1 MKDPS
6 LAVVALCLL
15 LVVQGS
21 LAQQREFGLGHN
33 LGVGVIIGEPT
44 GISGKVWTSTLS
56 TKD

>member
-21 LAQQREFGLGHN
+21 LAQQREFGLG
-33 LGVGVIIGEPT
+33 VIIGEPT